1 MGHVASNP
9 DHPPRTRL
17 TTANVAQVATTL
29 QALSTPSRLLILA
42 RLREGPCAASE
53 LAAAAGLEQSAC
65 SHQLRL
71 LRNLGLVTGTRQGR
85 SVVYALHD
93 NHVAALLDQA
103 VHHIEHLRLGV
114 VDAPAAPGA
123 EAEPAAY

>member
-1 MGHVASNP
+1 M
-9 DHPPRTRL
+9 
-17 TTANVAQVATTL
+17 
-29 QALSTPSRLLILA
+29 
-42 RLREGPCAASE
+42 
-53 LAAAAGLEQSAC
+53 EQSAC

-114 VDAPAAPGA
+114 VDPPMGAGAGAGTEADADADFEADTEDDATPAAP
-123 EAEPAAY
+123 EPSLP